1 MKILIKYPSRNRKEK
16 FYDTLNKMKAM
27 ANNLNDIIFHF
38 TIRGKLYVIQCEKQQ
53 F

>member
-27 ANNLNDIIFHF
+27 ANNLNDIAWGASLMGGMTSFVK
-38 TIRGKLYVIQCEKQQ
+38 T
-53 F
+53 